1 MDEMEAMAHRPDHT
15 QAAFDLSGRVAVVTG
30 GTGALGQAVAG
41 GLVASGARVVVVA
54 RRSDLVEALAA
65 ELGGPA
71 CALGVVADVLDPGHL
86 AAALGTVMREWGRV
100 DVLVNAAGGNRPEAT
115 VAPDGSFF
123 DLDPEAIRAVV
134 ELNLMGTLLPVQAF
148 GPAIAKGGGGSIIN
162 VSSAAATRPLS
173 RVVGYGAAKAAVENA
188 TRWLADHVARR
199 YGQAMR
205 VNAVAPGFFIGDQN
219 RHLLL
224 AEDGTLTD
232 RGEEVVA
239 RTPMGRLG
247 EPSDLVGP
255 VLWLASDASRFVTGA
270 VVPVDG
276 GFSAVAG
283 L

>member
-1 MDEMEAMAHRPDHT
+1 MEAMAHRPDHT

-54 RRSDLVEALAA
+54 RRTDLVEALAA

-100 DVLVNAAGGNRPEAT
+100 DVLVNAAGGNQPEAT

-134 ELNLMGTLLPVQAF
+134 NLNLMGTLLPVQAF
-148 GPAIAKGGGGSIIN
+148 GPAIADGGGGSIIN

-199 YGQAMR
+199 YGRAMR